1 MYKEQTAAQVVAYFL
16 WKAKQPIAYIKI
28 MKLMYF
34 AEREFLLSH
43 GSRLTG
49 DELFSLPY
57 GPVLSNTLDRFH
69 IIDWD
74 PYWSKWIECKAKNM
88 FSLKK
93 GDFTINSFD
102 HLSDAAIKILDRVY
116 EKYGGYEAFDLVD
129 LTHTCEHCPEW
140 QNPGK
145 SRLPLKIEDILR
157 NHGRDQQQTDAIMK
171 SLREQDEYDKL
182 IADLVS

>member
-1 MYKEQTAAQVVAYFL
+1 MYREQTAAQVAAYFL
-16 WKAKQPIAYIKI
+16 WKAKQPVKYIKI

-34 AEREFLLSH
+34 SEREYLLSH

-57 GPVLSNTLDRFH
+57 GPVLSNTLDKLH
-69 IIDWD
+69 VIDWD
-74 PYWSKWIECKAKNM
+74 PYWSKWIECKGGNM
-88 FSLKK
+88 ISLKK
-93 GDFTINSFD
+93 GDCTIKSFD
-102 HLSDAAIKILDRVY
+102 HLSDAAIKILNRVY
-116 EKYGGYEAFDLVD
+116 EKYGDLDAFSLVD
-129 LTHTCEHCPEW
+129 LTHKSEYCPEW
-140 QNPGK
+140 QDPGK

-157 NHGRDQQQTDAIMK
+157 NHGRNEQETAAIMK

>member
-16 WKAKQPIAYIKI
+16 WKAKQPIAYLKI

-57 GPVLSNTLDRFH
+57 GPVLSSTLDKFH
-69 IIDWD
+69 VVNLD
-74 PYWSKWIECKAKNM
+74 PYWSKWIECKAENM

-93 GDFTINSFD
+93 GDFTIKSFD
-102 HLSDAAIKILDRVY
+102 HLSDAAIKILDKVY
-116 EKYGGYEAFDLVD
+116 EKYGGYGTFDLVD
-129 LTHTCEHCPEW
+129 LTHTFEHCPEW

-157 NHGRDQQQTDAIMK
+157 NHGRNEQQTKAIMK
-171 SLREQDEYDKL
+171 SLQEQDEYEKL